1 MTGTKSKEKEDSKS
15 SKGKTPRQL
24 LKDAEGD
31 WYRWAHGLK
40 IHNLVKVIEYLAKA
54 YYNGDAIVEDDVYDI
69 ILGVLED
76 RDPNNPVLDQVGA
89 PITGENK
96 VLLPYPM
103 RSLDKVKP
111 NTDVLLRRLKGYK
124 GKVVISDKL
133 DGISALLYNGA
144 DGLKLYTRGNGK
156 EGQDITHL
164 LPSLVTKKVLKNL
177 PDGATIR
184 GELIMPD
191 HDFKKF
197 SSEFKNARNL
207 VAGLANSKTMDSK
220 RKEILRYVHFVPY
233 LMFHPA
239 AKPTK
244 QIATLKSWGFDTV
257 WHREEDASKITE
269 DYLIDLLERRK
280 DKCPYTIDGLVVV
293 MDVVEAPVKSG
304 NPIHSFAFKNMLTQQ
319 IAETTVIDVLWRI
332 SKDGYIKPVI
342 RVKEVEL
349 SGVTVSKATAFNA
362 KWIMDNRIG
371 PGAKVKLIRSGDVI
385 PYIVDVTKKAK
396 RAQMP
401 AGEWEWGETGV
412 DAIGTGKEW
421 KREIALARNLY
432 FFETLGV
439 RGLGEGVIMKLYDAG
454 FETFKQIISAKT
466 SDFAKVDRMGAT
478 SAKKLRAAIDL
489 SLKKLT
495 WDRIMVA
502 SQQFGRSFG
511 IRRIRAVLRAHPDVL
526 TWDISKKEVAE
537 RIEQLNG
544 FAEKTAKQFAA
555 GLIAFKKFMTTME
568 KYLPKLEKPQ
578 KAKTGGKFTD
588 MKIVFTG
595 FRDKDLQEWVES
607 EGGSVT
613 GSVSKKT
620 TLVVYRGES
629 QAKVVKAQELG
640 IKMITYEEFLK
651 KHKRG

>member
-1 MTGTKSKEKEDSKS
+1 MTGKKTS
-15 SKGKTPRQL
+15 SDKGDKHVSKTPRQL
-24 LKDAEGD
+24 LKEAEGD
-31 WYRWAHGLK
+31 WYRWSQGLK
-40 IHNLVKVIEYLAKA
+40 ISNLVKVIEYLAKA
-54 YYNGDAIVEDDVYDI
+54 YYNGDALLDDDVYDI
-69 ILGVLED
+69 IRDVLEE
-76 RDPNNPVLDQVGA
+76 RDPNNPALDQIGA
-89 PITGENK
+89 PIAGENK

-111 NTDVLLRRLKGYK
+111 DTGVLLRRIKNYT

-133 DGISALLYNGA
+133 DGISALLYNGPK
-144 DGLKLYTRGNGK
+144 GFSLYTRGDGK

-164 LPSLVTKKVLKNL
+164 LTSLVTKQVLKKL
-177 PDGATIR
+177 PKGATIR
-184 GELIMPD
+184 GELIMTD
-191 HDFKKF
+191 QDFLKF

-220 RKEILRYVHFVPY
+220 RKEILRCVHFVPY
-233 LMFHPA
+233 SMFHPS

-244 QIATLKSWGFDTV
+244 QFILMKECGFEPV
-257 WHREEDASKITE
+257 WHRVEDASNITE
-269 DYLIDLLERRK
+269 EYLIELLEKRK
-280 DKCPYTIDGLVVV
+280 NKSIYSIDGLVVSL
-293 MDVVEAPVKSG
+293 DVVEAPVKSG
-304 NPIHSFAFKNMLTQQ
+304 NPINSFAFKNMLTQQ
-319 IAETTVIDVLWRI
+319 IAETTVKEVIWRV

-362 KWIMDNRIG
+362 KWIMDNKIG
-371 PGAKVKLIRSGDVI
+371 PGARVKLIRSGDVI

-396 RAQMP
+396 KAQMP
-401 AGEWEWGETGV
+401 SGKWKWGETGV

-421 KREIALARNLY
+421 EREITLAKNLF
-432 FFETLGV
+432 FFETLDV
-439 RGLGEGVIMKLYDAG
+439 RGLGEGVVAKLYDAG
-454 FETFKQIISAKT
+454 FETIKQIISAKA
-466 SDFAKVDRMGAT
+466 SDFAKVDRMGVT
-478 SAKKLRAAIDL
+478 SGKKLRVAIDL
-489 SLKKLT
+489 SLKRLT
-495 WDRIMVA
+495 WERIMVA

-511 IRRIRAVLRAHPDVL
+511 IRRIRMILRAHPDIL
-526 TWDISKKEVAE
+526 SWDITSKTKIAE
-537 RIEQLNG
+537 QIQKING
-544 FAEKTAKQFAA
+544 FAEKTAKQFAI
-555 GLIAFKKFMTTME
+555 GLFAFKKFMVTME
-568 KYLPKLEKPQ
+568 KYLPKLKQPE

-640 IKMITYEEFLK
+640 IKMITYEEFTK
-651 KHKRG
+651 KHKPV